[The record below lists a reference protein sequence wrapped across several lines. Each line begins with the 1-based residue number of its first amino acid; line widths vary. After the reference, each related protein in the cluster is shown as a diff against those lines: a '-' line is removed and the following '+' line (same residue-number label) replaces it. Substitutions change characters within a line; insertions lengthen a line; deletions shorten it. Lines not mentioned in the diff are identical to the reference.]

1 MNHSHVNRSPGRCPL
16 HQRLPGSLVCLP
28 CGSRLMEFASCL
40 HRFYR
45 ESISYVEEKNN
56 PAKHIFIVCLLRHG
70 SNELDRSSMTV
81 LPFSCFPTSVTLSR
95 SEGSLSMGLEM
106 LRFAQH
112 DNALLRQGS
121 NCQATYASFE
131 PCLTRIK
138 AFSVCAGITNVI
150 NVGLEPLH
158 L

>member
-1 MNHSHVNRSPGRCPL
+1 MNHSHVNRPPGRCPL
-16 HQRLPGSLVCLP
+16 HQHLPGSLVWLL
-28 CGSRLMEFASCL
+28 CGSRSMEFASYL
-40 HRFYR
+40 LRFYR

-70 SNELDRSSMTV
+70 SKELDSSSMTV
-81 LPFSCFPTSVTLSR
+81 LPCSCFPTGVTLSR
-95 SEGSLSMGLEM
+95 SEGSLSLGLEM
-106 LRFAQH
+106 LRCAQY

-131 PCLTRIK
+131 RCLTRIK